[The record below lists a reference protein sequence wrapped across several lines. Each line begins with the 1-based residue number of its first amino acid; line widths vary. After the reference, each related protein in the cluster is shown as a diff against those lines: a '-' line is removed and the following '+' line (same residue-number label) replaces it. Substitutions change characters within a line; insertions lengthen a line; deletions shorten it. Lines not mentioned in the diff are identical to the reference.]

1 MLVAVVIVG
10 ALLFLFLQLRGV
22 SKTDKTP
29 IVPQPVAS
37 KSEAPSNKTNSPSPV
52 QKTVVQEQQPAVP
65 LPSSFNYAGPIR
77 IFFDFNRSNVNKNV
91 YCIFDLIQSSLVKNA
106 AGRIKIRVEGNADSI
121 GPSWYNVILSQRR
134 AERVIDS
141 LSRRLAIPR
150 DRFEIVANG
159 STKPVSPNST
169 SEGRSNN
176 RRVEVS
182 VF

>member
-1 MLVAVVIVG
+1 M
-10 ALLFLFLQLRGV
+10 
-22 SKTDKTP
+22 
-29 IVPQPVAS
+29 
-37 KSEAPSNKTNSPSPV
+37 PV
-52 QKTVVQEQQPAVP
+52 QKTVAQEQHPAVP
-65 LPSSFNYAGPIR
+65 LPSSFNHVGPIR

-91 YCIFDLIQSSLVKNA
+91 YCIFDLIQASLGKNA

-121 GPSWYNVILSQRR
+121 GPSWYNMILSQKR